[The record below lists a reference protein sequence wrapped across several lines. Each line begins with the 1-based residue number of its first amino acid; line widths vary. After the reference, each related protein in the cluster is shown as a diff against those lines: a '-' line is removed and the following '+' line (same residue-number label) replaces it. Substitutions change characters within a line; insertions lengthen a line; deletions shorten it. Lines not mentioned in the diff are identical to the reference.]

1 MHTIRSLPLLTAGL
15 LFYVTGS
22 VCFALLPPLA
32 LERVINQ
39 LATGMEFSFS
49 LALLYFVMLAL
60 SGLFDALKEMMI
72 TVYGQKITHNMRS
85 AMCQKLSR
93 LPASYFST
101 NQPGAIVSRFVN
113 DVDTLETLFGSGV
126 IGMFA
131 DVCRVVGILAVIFI
145 KSPGLGLLMLIVTPL
160 LFRFTRMIQKRML
173 SAQLQNRAA
182 IGRISG
188 QLPETIR
195 NIRMIRTLRKESYFE
210 EKYDRRIAESYD
222 ALERTNFY
230 DAVYSPVILVTSAGV
245 VAIMMALA
253 STGGVMQRFFGM
265 SVGTAVAVI
274 SYVSKVF
281 EPLDSIG
288 MEVQSIQSAVAGIKR
303 IEEFLNEP
311 ERIRADESL
320 RAQELIASRTPA
332 VCLTD
337 VDFRYMAEQTVLK
350 GLFFT
355 VKRGETVTFTGR
367 TGAGKST
374 IFKLLLGYYSP
385 QKGSVKIFG
394 AEADT
399 IPDSDKRRL
408 FGYVEQR
415 FVPVS
420 GSVREQIAV
429 YDRTLSDEDI
439 QKAATLSGIHDA
451 IAALPHG
458 YQTPYADSLFSQGE
472 RQLLAIA
479 RAIAADPAILLLD
492 EITANLDAET
502 ELKVLNALQNASKN
516 RTVLSIS
523 HRLYEHLKNRLI
535 IIQ

>member
-1 MHTIRSLPLLTAGL
+1 MHTIRSLPLLTVGL
-15 LFYVTGS
+15 LFCVAGS
-22 VCFALLPPLA
+22 VCFVLLPPLA

-39 LATGMEFSFS
+39 LTAGMAFPFS
-49 LALLYFVMLAL
+49 LALLYFATLAL

-101 NQPGAIVSRFVN
+101 NQPGATVSRFVN
-113 DVDTLETLFGSGV
+113 DVDTLETLFGSGI
-126 IGMFA
+126 IGMFV
-131 DVCRVVGILAVIFI
+131 DVCRVAGVLVVIFTR
-145 KSPGLGLLMLIVTPL
+145 SPGLGLLMLIVTPL
-160 LFRFTRMIQKRML
+160 LFRFTRTIQKRIL

-230 DAVYSPVILVTSAGV
+230 DAIYSPVILVTSAGV

-253 STGGVMQRFFGM
+253 STGGVMQHFFGM

-288 MEVQSIQSAVAGIKR
+288 MEVQSIQSAAAGIKR
-303 IEEFLNEP
+303 IEEFLREP

-394 AEADT
+394 AEADA

-429 YDRTLSDEDI
+429 YDKTLSDEDI

-523 HRLYEHLKNRLI
+523 HRLYAHFKNRLI